1 MRVVLIEAMHVL
13 IANHLHCIPQAA
25 NQIVSLLLSMVSTV
39 STILP
44 FPHATLVVDALNA
57 LFTQTAVISQLSQ
70 DVIPAIIHILV
81 DRCALPAV
89 YFETGELSRGDFD
102 EEFHRFR
109 QTSQDLILAI
119 ASSPAGIA
127 PVAQLLLE
135 SLTAGEVSYP
145 REESIFY
152 LFCGIVDAIE
162 EEFLPLFAHT
172 ESLFDETPTEKRE
185 LISETP
191 LETPYDSFLQF
202 VGSQLFA
209 IASNVPLLVAALQ
222 IFFSFDQWTF
232 SRPDFCQKLMT
243 VILNAFP
250 RAPEPM
256 VSRLLM
262 YIMRLLDAPAF
273 HFSLSQINQLME
285 LFPAV
290 LAFQNDDLRGLFLRT
305 VSAAISSL
313 PLSESLPQF
322 TAVLNSLLSQSLPAL
337 VSLLSNETPT
347 SIDHVTATVTAGI
360 DAIRNARS
368 VLEGCTQGEAARA
381 LADSLIPAGKTII
394 EGMLQWEGVSN
405 VPSNSPRNA
414 GDSSSFIPSN
424 SLNVSN
430 VPSNSLNV
438 PSNSSSF
445 IPSNSLNVP
454 SNSTNQSQEPN
465 LQVIRE
471 TAGLLQGIVQAT
483 EGSLGSVNTAV
494 ICELCE
500 KLIGASMCMEEA
512 LHVVESLLSTCYEL
526 VSGNEKE
533 QLLTAVNSLLSWTLQ
548 THRISDEL
556 ESVKLAL
563 RIQYTLLKGEKERIR
578 SNSSQILEITQLI
591 LAISQ
596 QRINEDELIRLLL
609 RSIFFLLQVS
619 TFLSSENRRSPRF
632 RLSIRRFFSM
642 GSKWRQ
648 CVCRHAPRCLSSR
661 SWYS

>member
-209 IASNVPLLVAALQ
+209 IASSVPLLVAALQ

-405 VPSNSPRNA
+405 VPSNVPSNSPRNA
-414 GDSSSFIPSN
+414 GNSSSFIPSN

-430 VPSNSLNV
+430 VPSNSSSFI

-445 IPSNSLNVP
+445 IP

-578 SNSSQILEITQLI
+578 SNTSQILEITQLI

-642 GSKWRQ
+642 DSKWRQ

-661 SWYS
+661 SWFS